1 LSPPTRLRKSAK
13 PQVTPAGIH
22 AAVIHPAVIHPAVI
36 HPAVIHPGVIHPG
49 VIHEDPCARDF
60 TVTTPQGGLGTS
72 SYSAVLFLRRI
83 AIIPRK
89 QTASTAQTNRTVA
102 ASIVHLLFRSLQA
115 TANNF
120 EWFGVG

>member
-1 LSPPTRLRKSAK
+1 MRGGFRPRPGFDGGRQRAETGAAGKAKLRSQRLSPPTRLRKSAK
-13 PQVTPAGIH
+13 PQVPPAT
-22 AAVIHPAVIHPAVI
+22 IHPAVI
-36 HPAVIHPGVIHPG
+36 
-49 VIHEDPCARDF
+49 
-60 TVTTPQGGLGTS
+60 TQGGLGTS

-102 ASIVHLLFRSLQA
+102 ASIVPLLFRSLQA